1 MISSARSQ
9 PQLCGQIV
17 LIAEPNPLIA
27 LDLAAMF
34 SAWGAQPLLY
44 YDLDG
49 PAQSAAPTVAQAA
62 LIDVPLD
69 CGPLADLIT
78 ALSQHSV
85 PTALTSASG
94 AAGVSGRFP
103 GLAVFDKPV
112 DYQALAQW
120 ISIAAPSA
128 ARAEQ
133 SGTG

>member
-1 MISSARSQ
+1 MISPASGQ

-49 PAQSAAPTVAQAA
+49 PAQLAAYTAARAA

-69 CGPLADLIT
+69 CEPLSGLIA
-78 ALSQHSV
+78 ALMQHGV
-85 PTALTSASG
+85 PTALTTAGG
-94 AAGVSGRFP
+94 AADLGERFP
-103 GLAVFDKPV
+103 RLAVFDKPV
-112 DYQALAQW
+112 DYLALAQW
-120 ISIAAPSA
+120 LCAAVPSA
-128 ARAEQ
+128 RTAAQ
-133 SGTG
+133 SGSG